1 MLAHAEVEG
10 QQLTDDEIVRFGM
23 LMIFAG
29 GETVE
34 KTLATFVRNLV
45 AHPAQLSALRADRGL
60 MDRALAESL
69 RYTAP
74 THMIPRKTR
83 ADLPVSG
90 GTIPAEAEVICFLG
104 SANRDERKFAAPD
117 QYDMRRTDLDMD
129 RAFTSAANHAAFGVG
144 RHFCLGAMMAKTE
157 VEIAVNRLLGR
168 DRRAR
173 LRWRRAAGGS
183 GLFLRGPSSLALR
196 FTPAV
201 SSPAPMH

>member
-1 MLAHAEVEG
+1 MEVEG

-45 AHPAQLSALRADRGL
+45 AHPAQLSALQVDRAL
-60 MDRALAESL
+60 MDRALTESL

-83 ADLPVSG
+83 SDLKVSG
-90 GTIPAEAEVICFLG
+90 GTIPADAEVICFLG
-104 SANRDERKFAAPD
+104 SANRDDRKFAVPD
-117 QYDMRRTDLDMD
+117 QYNIRRTDLDEE
-129 RAFTSAANHAAFGVG
+129 RAFTSAANHLAFGGG

-157 VEIAVNRLLGR
+157 VEIAVNRLLDATAG
-168 DRRAR
+168 
-173 LRWRRAAGGS
+173 LRFAEGAPADE
-183 GLFLRGPSSLALR
+183 GLFLRGPRNLHLKFVPTR
-196 FTPAV
+196 
-201 SSPAPMH
+201 H

>member
-1 MLAHAEVEG
+1 M
-10 QQLTDDEIVRFGM
+10 TDDEIVRFGM

-45 AHPAQLSALRADRGL
+45 AHPAQLSALQVDRAL

-83 ADLPVSG
+83 SDLNVSG

-104 SANRDERKFAAPD
+104 SANRDDRKFASPD
-117 QYDMRRTDLDMD
+117 KFDMRRADLDVE
-129 RAFTSAANHAAFGVG
+129 RAFASSANHAAFGGG
-144 RHFCLGAMMAKTE
+144 RHFCLGATMAKTE
-157 VEIAVNRLLGR
+157 VEIAVNRLLDLTVG
-168 DRRAR
+168 
-173 LRWRRAAGGS
+173 LRFVEELPADE
-183 GLFLRGPSSLALR
+183 GLFLRGPRKLPLA
-196 FTPAV
+196 FTPTT
-201 SSPAPMH
+201 H

>member
-1 MLAHAEVEG
+1 MLAQVEVEG
-10 QQLTDDEIVRFGM
+10 QRLTDDEIVRFGM

-45 AHPAQLSALRADRGL
+45 AHPAQLSALRADRAR

-83 ADLPVSG
+83 SDSTVSG

-104 SANRDERKFAAPD
+104 SANRDDRKFANPD
-117 QYDMRRTDLDMD
+117 TYDMQRADLDAD
-129 RAFTSAANHAAFGVG
+129 RAFTSAANHAAFGGG

-157 VEIAVNRLLGR
+157 VEIAVNRLLDSTIG
-168 DRRAR
+168 
-173 LRWRRAAGGS
+173 LRIVGEMPADE
-183 GLFLRGPSSLALR
+183 GLFLRGPRKLHLA
-196 FTPAV
+196 FTPATQ
-201 SSPAPMH
+201 

>member
-1 MLAHAEVEG
+1 MLAHVEVEG
-10 QQLTDDEIVRFGM
+10 QKLTDDEIVRFGM

-45 AHPAQLSALRADRGL
+45 AHSEQLSALQADPAL

-83 ADLPVSG
+83 SDLTVSG

-104 SANRDERKFAAPD
+104 SANRDARKFANPD
-117 QYDMRRTDLDMD
+117 EYDMQRADLDAD
-129 RAFTSAANHAAFGVG
+129 RAFTSAANHLAFGGG

-157 VEIAVNRLLGR
+157 VEIAVNRLLDSTAG
-168 DRRAR
+168 
-173 LRWRRAAGGS
+173 LRFAGEAPADE
-183 GLFLRGPSSLALR
+183 GLFLRGPRKLPLE
-196 FTPAV
+196 FTPAT
-201 SSPAPMH
+201 AP